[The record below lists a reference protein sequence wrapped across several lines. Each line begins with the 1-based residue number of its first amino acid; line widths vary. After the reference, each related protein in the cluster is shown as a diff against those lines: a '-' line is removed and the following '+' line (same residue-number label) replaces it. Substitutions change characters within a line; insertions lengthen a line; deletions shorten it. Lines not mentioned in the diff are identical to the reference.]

1 MDLGISGKKAIVCG
15 SSRGLGKACAESLA
29 KEGVEIIINGVNE
42 ENLENTKKEFEDK
55 GFKVQSVLGPMEDE
69 NTRVALLKA
78 CPEPDILINNSGG
91 PPPGNFFEWSED
103 DFLSAIKSNF
113 TQSAMLMQSVLPGM
127 KERKFGR
134 IINILSAMVKNPHVI
149 MGLSTSARSGLLGLS
164 KGLSREMAQFNIT
177 INNLLPE
184 RIDTD
189 RQTRVI
195 EFQAKLAGISFEEA
209 KQNMENEL
217 TAKRMGTVEE
227 FSDLA
232 AFLCSAQAAY
242 ISGQSISIDGGNS
255 TNFYLSLIHI

>member
-1 MDLGISGKKAIVCG
+1 MDLGISEKKAIVCG

-29 KEGVEIIINGVNE
+29 KEGVEITINGVNE

-232 AFLCSAQAAY
+232 AFLCSQQAAY

-255 TNFYLSLIHI
+255 TNFY

>member
-1 MDLGISGKKAIVCG
+1 MNLNISGKKAIVCG

-29 KEGVEIIINGVNE
+29 KEGVEITINGVNE

-69 NTRVALLKA
+69 KTRVALLKA

-232 AFLCSAQAAY
+232 AFLCSEQAAY

-255 TNFYLSLIHI
+255 TNFY

>member
-1 MDLGISGKKAIVCG
+1 MDLGISEKKAIVCG

-29 KEGVEIIINGVNE
+29 KEGVEITINGVNE

-78 CPEPDILINNSGG
+78 CSEPDILINNSGG

-232 AFLCSAQAAY
+232 AFLCSEQAAY

-255 TNFYLSLIHI
+255 TNFY

>member
-1 MDLGISGKKAIVCG
+1 MDLGISEKKAIVCG

-29 KEGVEIIINGVNE
+29 KEGVEITINGVNE

-91 PPPGNFFEWSED
+91 PPPGNFFEWSEN

-232 AFLCSAQAAY
+232 AFLCSEQAAY

-255 TNFYLSLIHI
+255 TNFY

>member
-1 MDLGISGKKAIVCG
+1 MDLGISEKKAIVCG

-232 AFLCSAQAAY
+232 AFLCSEQAAY

-255 TNFYLSLIHI
+255 TNFY

>member
-1 MDLGISGKKAIVCG
+1 MNLGISEKKAIVCG

-29 KEGVEIIINGVNE
+29 KEGVEITINGVNA
-42 ENLENTKKEFEDK
+42 ENLQNTKKEFEDK

-69 NTRVALLKA
+69 NTRLALLKA

-91 PPPGNFFEWSED
+91 PPPGNFFEWSEE
-103 DFLSAIKSNF
+103 DFLLAIKSNF

-127 KERKFGR
+127 RERKFGR

-195 EFQAKLAGISFEEA
+195 EFQAKLAGITFEEA

-232 AFLCSAQAAY
+232 AFLCSKQAAY

-255 TNFYLSLIHI
+255 TNLY

>member
-1 MDLGISGKKAIVCG
+1 MDLGISEKKAIVCG

-29 KEGVEIIINGVNE
+29 KEGVEITINGVNE

-55 GFKVQSVLGPMEDE
+55 GFKVHSVLGPMEDE
-69 NTRVALLKA
+69 NTRVELLKA

-232 AFLCSAQAAY
+232 AFLCSEQAAY

-255 TNFYLSLIHI
+255 TNFY

>member
-1 MDLGISGKKAIVCG
+1 MNLGISEKKAIVCG

-29 KEGVEIIINGVNE
+29 KEGVEITINGVNE
-42 ENLENTKKEFEDK
+42 ENLQNTKKEFEDK
-55 GFKVQSVLGPMEDE
+55 GFRVQSVLGPMEDE
-69 NTRVALLKA
+69 NTRVELLKA

-103 DFLSAIKSNF
+103 DFLLAIKSNF

-134 IINILSAMVKNPHVI
+134 IINILSAMVKNPHLI

-209 KQNMENEL
+209 KQNMEKEL

-232 AFLCSAQAAY
+232 AFLCSEQAAY

-255 TNFYLSLIHI
+255 TNFY

>member
-1 MDLGISGKKAIVCG
+1 
-15 SSRGLGKACAESLA
+15 
-29 KEGVEIIINGVNE
+29 
-42 ENLENTKKEFEDK
+42 
-55 GFKVQSVLGPMEDE
+55 MEDE

-232 AFLCSAQAAY
+232 AFLCSEQAAY

-255 TNFYLSLIHI
+255 TNFY

>member
-1 MDLGISGKKAIVCG
+1 MNLNISGKKAIVCG

-42 ENLENTKKEFEDK
+42 ENLQNTKKEFEDK

-69 NTRVALLKA
+69 NTRAALLKA

-91 PPPGNFFEWSED
+91 PPPGNFFEWSEN

-195 EFQAKLAGISFEEA
+195 EFQAKLAGISYDEA
-209 KQNMENEL
+209 KNNMEEEL

-232 AFLCSAQAAY
+232 AFLCSKQAAY

-255 TNFYLSLIHI
+255 TNFY

>member
-1 MDLGISGKKAIVCG
+1 MDLGISEKKAIVCG

-29 KEGVEIIINGVNE
+29 KEGVEITINGVNE

-69 NTRVALLKA
+69 NTRAALLKA

-232 AFLCSAQAAY
+232 AFLCSEQAAY

-255 TNFYLSLIHI
+255 TNFY

>member
-1 MDLGISGKKAIVCG
+1 MNLNISGKKAIVCG

-29 KEGVEIIINGVNE
+29 KEGVEITINGVIE

-232 AFLCSAQAAY
+232 AFLCSEQAAY

-255 TNFYLSLIHI
+255 TNFY

>member
-1 MDLGISGKKAIVCG
+1 VDLGISGKKAIVCG

-29 KEGVEIIINGVNE
+29 KEGVEITINGVNE

-232 AFLCSAQAAY
+232 AFLCSEQAAY

-255 TNFYLSLIHI
+255 TNFY

>member
-1 MDLGISGKKAIVCG
+1 MNLNISGKKAIVCG

-255 TNFYLSLIHI
+255 TNFY

>member
-1 MDLGISGKKAIVCG
+1 MDLGISEKKAIVCG

-29 KEGVEIIINGVNE
+29 KEGVEITINGVIE

-232 AFLCSAQAAY
+232 AFLCSEQAAY

-255 TNFYLSLIHI
+255 TNFY

>member
-1 MDLGISGKKAIVCG
+1 MDLNISEKKAIVCA

-42 ENLENTKKEFEDK
+42 ENLRKTEEEFKFK
-55 GFKVQSVLGPMEDE
+55 GYKVSSVLGAMEDE
-69 NTRVALLKA
+69 STRENLLQA
-78 CPEPDILINNSGG
+78 CLEPDILINNSGG
-91 PPPGNFFEWSED
+91 PPPGNFFDWSED

-127 KERKFGR
+127 KERNFGR
-134 IINILSAMVKNPHVI
+134 IINILSAMVKNPHAI

-195 EFQAKLAGISFEEA
+195 EFQAKLAKISFDEA
-209 KQNMENEL
+209 KKSMEGEL

-232 AFLCSAQAAY
+232 AFLCSEQAAY

-255 TNFYLSLIHI
+255 TNFY

>member
-1 MDLGISGKKAIVCG
+1 MNLNISGKKAIVCG

-29 KEGVEIIINGVNE
+29 KEGVEITINGVNE
-42 ENLENTKKEFEDK
+42 ENLENTKKDFEDK

-255 TNFYLSLIHI
+255 TNFY

>member
-1 MDLGISGKKAIVCG
+1 MNLGISEKKAIVCG

-29 KEGVEIIINGVNE
+29 KEGVEITINGVNE
-42 ENLENTKKEFEDK
+42 ENLQNTKKEFEDK
-55 GFKVQSVLGPMEDE
+55 GFRVQSVLGPMEDE
-69 NTRVALLKA
+69 NTRVELLKA

-103 DFLSAIKSNF
+103 DFLLAIKSNF

-209 KQNMENEL
+209 KQNMEKEL

-232 AFLCSAQAAY
+232 AFLCSEQAAY

-255 TNFYLSLIHI
+255 TNFY

>member
-1 MDLGISGKKAIVCG
+1 MNLNISGKKAIVCG

-29 KEGVEIIINGVNE
+29 KEGVEITINGVNE

-255 TNFYLSLIHI
+255 TNFY

>member
-1 MDLGISGKKAIVCG
+1 MNLNISGKKAIVCG
-15 SSRGLGKACAESLA
+15 SSRGLGKACAKSLA
-29 KEGVEIIINGVNE
+29 KEGVEITINGVNE

-217 TAKRMGTVEE
+217 TAKRMGAVEE

-232 AFLCSAQAAY
+232 AFLCSEQAAY

-255 TNFYLSLIHI
+255 TNFY

>member
-1 MDLGISGKKAIVCG
+1 MNLNISGKKAIVCG

-29 KEGVEIIINGVNE
+29 KEGVEITINGVNE

-232 AFLCSAQAAY
+232 AFLCSERAAY

-255 TNFYLSLIHI
+255 TNFY

>member
-1 MDLGISGKKAIVCG
+1 
-15 SSRGLGKACAESLA
+15 
-29 KEGVEIIINGVNE
+29 
-42 ENLENTKKEFEDK
+42 
-55 GFKVQSVLGPMEDE
+55 MEDE
-69 NTRVALLKA
+69 STRDNLLQA

-91 PPPGNFFEWSED
+91 PPPGNFFDWSED

-127 KERKFGR
+127 KERNFGR
-134 IINILSAMVKNPHVI
+134 IINILSAMVKNPHAI

-195 EFQAKLAGISFEEA
+195 EFQAKLAKITFDEA
-209 KQNMENEL
+209 KKNMEDE
-217 TAKRMGTVEE
+217 
-227 FSDLA
+227 
-232 AFLCSAQAAY
+232 
-242 ISGQSISIDGGNS
+242 
-255 TNFYLSLIHI
+255 LSLIHISEPTRPL

>member
-1 MDLGISGKKAIVCG
+1 MNLNISGKKAIVCG

-29 KEGVEIIINGVNE
+29 KEGVEITINGVNE

-55 GFKVQSVLGPMEDE
+55 SFKVQSVLGPMEDE

-78 CPEPDILINNSGG
+78 CPQPDILINNSGG

-232 AFLCSAQAAY
+232 AFLCSEQAAY

-255 TNFYLSLIHI
+255 TNFY

>member
-1 MDLGISGKKAIVCG
+1 MDLGISEKKAIVCG

-29 KEGVEIIINGVNE
+29 KEGVEITINGVNE

-78 CPEPDILINNSGG
+78 CPEPDILINNCGG

-232 AFLCSAQAAY
+232 AFLCSEQAAY

-255 TNFYLSLIHI
+255 TNFY

>member
-1 MDLGISGKKAIVCG
+1 MDLGISEKKAIVCG

-29 KEGVEIIINGVNE
+29 KEGVEITINGVNE

-195 EFQAKLAGISFEEA
+195 EFQAKLAGIPFEEA

-232 AFLCSAQAAY
+232 AFLCSEQAAY

-255 TNFYLSLIHI
+255 TNFY

>member
-1 MDLGISGKKAIVCG
+1 M
-15 SSRGLGKACAESLA
+15 GKACAESLA
-29 KEGVEIIINGVNE
+29 KEGVEITINGVNE

-232 AFLCSAQAAY
+232 AFLCSEQAAY
-242 ISGQSISIDGGNS
+242 ISGQSISIDGGSS
-255 TNFYLSLIHI
+255 TNFY

>member
-1 MDLGISGKKAIVCG
+1 MDLGISEKKAIVCG

-29 KEGVEIIINGVNE
+29 KEGVEITINGVNE

-69 NTRVALLKA
+69 NTRGALLKA

-232 AFLCSAQAAY
+232 AFLCSKQAAY

-255 TNFYLSLIHI
+255 TNFY

>member
-1 MDLGISGKKAIVCG
+1 MNLNISGKKAIVCG
-15 SSRGLGKACAESLA
+15 SSRGLGKSCAESLA

-78 CPEPDILINNSGG
+78 CPEPDILIKNSGG

-255 TNFYLSLIHI
+255 TNFY